1 MRTCIV
7 RPVINKKFI
16 NFDVTEFTK
25 LAEALPGVGIEL
37 EIDVNLKKI
46 DPGKLLG
53 SGKIDNLRTLIHK
66 KKIKLILVDFELSPI
81 QQRNLEKELNIKI
94 LDRTGLILEIF
105 SARALSREGVLQVE
119 LAHLNYNK
127 SRLVRSWTHLE
138 RQRGGMGFLGGP
150 GETQIEADKRAINLR
165 ISQIKNQLSK
175 VVKTRKIHRSS
186 REKIPFY
193 TIALVG
199 YTNSGKSSIYN
210 ILTNSS
216 ELSKDMLFATL
227 DPKMKIVELPFS
239 NNVILSDTVGF
250 ISNLP
255 THLVESFKATLEE
268 VYYANFILHVR
279 DISSNDFHNQSIVVY
294 DILEELG
301 ITRLNKP
308 ILEVWNKKDLIDISF
323 AENSHYYNKNDM
335 VLVSAKTGEGIG
347 DLKKKISYLL
357 NNSKFKENIF
367 LSFTKNKIRS
377 WLFNK
382 KLVLK
387 EKIVANGF
395 LVSVFWNEQEK
406 NKYLKLIKYNDNGG
420 L

>member
-1 MRTCIV
+1 MLTCIV

-25 LAEALPGVGIEL
+25 LSEALPGVVVEL
-37 EIDVNLKKI
+37 ELDVNLKKI
-46 DPGKLLG
+46 DPSKLLG
-53 SGKIDNLRTLIHK
+53 SGKISDIKTIIHQ
-66 KKIKLILVDFELSPI
+66 KKIKLLLVDFELTPI

-186 REKIPFY
+186 RDKIPFY

-210 ILTNSS
+210 ILTDSS

-227 DPKMKIVELPFS
+227 DPKMKIVDLPLT

-268 VYYANFILHVR
+268 VIYADFILHVR
-279 DISSNDFHNQSIVVY
+279 DISSADFQNQSIIVY
-294 DILEELG
+294 EILEELG
-301 ITRLNKP
+301 ITKFNKP
-308 ILEVWNKKDLIDISF
+308 ILEVWNKIDLFDFSF
-323 AENSHYYNKNDM
+323 SEMSQHENKKNV
-335 VLVSAKTGEGIG
+335 VLVSAKTGQGIEE
-347 DLKKKISYLL
+347 LKKKISYLV
-357 NNSKFKENIF
+357 NKSKFKENIF
-367 LSFTKNKIRS
+367 LPFTKNKIRA

-387 EKIVANGF
+387 EKFVDDGF
-395 LVSVFWNEQEK
+395 LISVFWDEQDK
-406 NKYLKLIKYNDNGG
+406 NKFLKLI
-420 L
+420 

>member
-1 MRTCIV
+1 MLTCIV

-16 NFDVTEFTK
+16 NFDITEFTK
-25 LAEALPGVGIEL
+25 LSEALPGVVIEL
-37 EIDVNLKKI
+37 ELDVNLKKI
-46 DPGKLLG
+46 DPSKLLG
-53 SGKIDNLRTLIHK
+53 SGNIDHLKTIIHQK
-66 KKIKLILVDFELSPI
+66 QIKLLLVDFELSPI
-81 QQRNLEKELNIKI
+81 QQRNLEKELNTKI

-105 SARALSREGVLQVE
+105 SSRALSKEGVLQVE

-186 REKIPFY
+186 RDKIPFY

-227 DPKMKIVELPFS
+227 DPKMKTVDLPFTD
-239 NNVILSDTVGF
+239 NVILSDTVGF

-268 VYYANFILHVR
+268 VLHADYILHVR
-279 DISSNDFHNQSIVVY
+279 DISSNDFQNQSLVVY

-301 ITRLNKP
+301 ITKFNKT
-308 ILEVWNKKDLIDISF
+308 ILEVWNKKDLFDLSF
-323 AENSHYYNKNDM
+323 SEIAKYENKKNV
-335 VLVSAKTGEGIG
+335 VLVSAKTSEGIEN
-347 DLKKKISYLL
+347 LKKRISYLL
-357 NNSKFKENIF
+357 NNSKFNENIY
-367 LSFTKNKIRS
+367 LPFTKNKVRS

-387 EKIVANGF
+387 EKIVDDGF
-395 LVSVFWNEQEK
+395 LISVFWNDQHK
-406 NKYLKLIKYNDNGG
+406 NKYLKLIRFN
-420 L
+420 

>member
-1 MRTCIV
+1 MLTCIV
-7 RPVINKKFI
+7 RPIIKKKNI
-16 NFDVTEFTK
+16 YFDETEFTK
-25 LAEALPGVGIEL
+25 LSEALPGVVIEL
-37 EIDVNLKKI
+37 ELDVNLKKI
-46 DPGKLLG
+46 DPSKLLG
-53 SGKIDNLRTLIHK
+53 SGKIDDIKTMIHQ
-66 KKIKLILVDFELSPI
+66 KKIKLLLVDFELSPI

-175 VVKTRKIHRSS
+175 VVKTRKIQRSS
-186 REKIPFY
+186 RVKIPFS

-210 ILTNSS
+210 TLTNSS

-227 DPKMKIVELPFS
+227 DPKMKIVDLPFA

-268 VYYANFILHVR
+268 VFYADYILHVR
-279 DISSNDFHNQSIVVY
+279 DISSADFQNQSIIVY

-308 ILEVWNKKDLIDISF
+308 ILEVWNKKDLFDLSF
-323 AENSHYYNKNDM
+323 SEMSQYENKKNV
-335 VLVSAKTGEGIG
+335 VLVSAKTGEGIEE
-347 DLKKKISYLL
+347 LKKKISYLL
-357 NNSKFKENIF
+357 NNSKFEENIF
-367 LSFTKNKIRS
+367 LPFTKNKIRS

-387 EKIVANGF
+387 EKIVDDGF
-395 LVSVFWNEQEK
+395 LISVFWDEQDK
-406 NKYLKLIKYNDNGG
+406 NKYLKLIRFSGD

>member
-1 MRTCIV
+1 MLTCIV

-25 LAEALPGVGIEL
+25 LSKALPGVVVEL
-37 EIDVNLKKI
+37 ELDVNLKKI
-46 DPGKLLG
+46 DPSKLLG
-53 SGKIDNLRTLIHK
+53 SGKIGDLKTIIHQ
-66 KKIKLILVDFELSPI
+66 KKIKLLLVDFELTPI
-81 QQRNLEKELNIKI
+81 QQRNLEKEINIKI

-175 VVKTRKIHRSS
+175 VVKTRKIHRFS

-199 YTNSGKSSIYN
+199 YTNSGKSSVYN

-227 DPKMKIVELPFS
+227 DPKMKVVDLPFT

-268 VYYANFILHVR
+268 VFYADFIIHVR
-279 DISSNDFHNQSIVVY
+279 DISSTDFQNQSIIVY
-294 DILEELG
+294 EILEELG
-301 ITRLNKP
+301 ITKFNKP
-308 ILEVWNKKDLIDISF
+308 ILEVWNKKDLFDLSF
-323 AENSHYYNKNDM
+323 SEMSQYENKKNV
-335 VLVSAKTGEGIG
+335 VLVSAKTGEGIEE
-347 DLKKKISYLL
+347 LKKKISYLV
-357 NNSKFKENIF
+357 NKSKFKENIF
-367 LSFTKNKIRS
+367 LPFTKNKIRS

-387 EKIVANGF
+387 EEIVDDGF
-395 LVSVFWNEQEK
+395 LISVFWNEQDK
-406 NKYLKLIKYNDNGG
+406 NKYLKLK
-420 L
+420 

>member
-1 MRTCIV
+1 MLTCIV
-7 RPVINKKFI
+7 RPVINKNSI
-16 NFDVTEFTK
+16 NFDVKEFTK
-25 LAEALPGVGIEL
+25 LSEALPGVIIEMEL
-37 EIDVNLKKI
+37 DVNLKKI
-46 DPGKLLG
+46 DPSKLFG
-53 SGKIDNLRTLIHK
+53 SGKINNLKNVIQQKKVNLLLI
-66 KKIKLILVDFELSPI
+66 DFELSPI

-175 VVKTRKIHRSS
+175 VVKTRKIHRFS
-186 REKIPFY
+186 RNKIPFH
-193 TIALVG
+193 TIAIVG

-210 ILTNSS
+210 ILTDSS

-227 DPKMKIVELPFS
+227 DPKMKILNLPLT

-255 THLVESFKATLEE
+255 THLIESFKATLEE
-268 VYYANFILHVR
+268 VSYADFILHVR
-279 DISSNDFHNQSIVVY
+279 DISSNDFQNQSLIVY

-308 ILEVWNKKDLIDISF
+308 VLEVWNKIDLMEISSSDITNF
-323 AENSHYYNKNDM
+323 KNKKNV
-335 VLVSAKTGEGIG
+335 VLVSAKTGKGISE
-347 DLKKKISYLL
+347 LKNKITHQL
-357 NNSKFKENIF
+357 NYTKFKENIF
-367 LSFTKNKIRS
+367 LPFSKNKERA

-387 EKIVANGF
+387 EKIVDDGF
-395 LVSVFWNEQEK
+395 LISVLWNEQFR
-406 NKYLKLIKYNDNGG
+406 NQYLKLKKINVD
-420 L
+420 

>member
-1 MRTCIV
+1 MLTCIV
-7 RPVINKKFI
+7 RIVVNKKSI
-16 NFDVTEFTK
+16 NFDVTEFKK
-25 LAEALPGVGIEL
+25 LSEALPSVIIEL
-37 EIDVNLKKI
+37 ELDINLKKI
-46 DPGKLLG
+46 YPSKLFG
-53 SGKIDNLRTLIHK
+53 SGKIKYIKTIIYQR
-66 KKIKLILVDFELSPI
+66 KIKLLLVDFELSPI

-119 LAHLNYNK
+119 LAHLNYHK

-175 VVKTRKIHRSS
+175 VVKTRKIHRFS
-186 REKIPFY
+186 RNKIPFS

-227 DPKMKIVELPFS
+227 DPKMKVVDLPLT

-268 VYYANFILHVR
+268 VLHADYILHIR
-279 DISSNDFHNQSIVVY
+279 DISSNDFQNQSLIVY

-301 ITRLNKP
+301 IDRLNKP
-308 ILEVWNKKDLIDISF
+308 ILEVWNKFDLTDLSYSDILKY
-323 AENSHYYNKNDM
+323 ENKKNV
-335 VLVSAKTGEGIG
+335 VLVSAKTGEGIN

-357 NNSKFKENIF
+357 NYSKIKENIF
-367 LSFTKNKIRS
+367 IPFSKNKIRA

-387 EKIVANGF
+387 EKVVDDGF
-395 LVSVFWNEQEK
+395 LISVLWNEQYRNKFVKLKK
-406 NKYLKLIKYNDNGG
+406 NQS
-420 L
+420 

>member
-1 MRTCIV
+1 M
-7 RPVINKKFI
+7 
-16 NFDVTEFTK
+16 
-25 LAEALPGVGIEL
+25 
-37 EIDVNLKKI
+37 
-46 DPGKLLG
+46 
-53 SGKIDNLRTLIHK
+53 
-66 KKIKLILVDFELSPI
+66 
-81 QQRNLEKELNIKI
+81 
-94 LDRTGLILEIF
+94 EIF

-186 REKIPFY
+186 REKIPFH
-193 TIALVG
+193 TVALVG

-227 DPKMKIVELPFS
+227 DPKMKIVDLPFT

-255 THLVESFKATLEE
+255 IQLVESFKATLEE
-268 VYYANFILHVR
+268 VYYSNYILHVR
-279 DISSNDFHNQSIVVY
+279 DISSTDFHNQSIIVY
-294 DILEELG
+294 EILEELG
-301 ITRLNKP
+301 ITKFNKP
-308 ILEVWNKKDLIDISF
+308 ILEVWNKKDLFDVSF
-323 AENSHYYNKNDM
+323 SEMSHYENKKNV
-335 VLVSAKTGEGIG
+335 VLVSAKTGEGIEE
-347 DLKKKISYLL
+347 LKKKISELV
-357 NNSKFKENIF
+357 NSSKFNENIF
-367 LSFTKNKIRS
+367 LPFSKNKIRS

-387 EKIVANGF
+387 EKIVDDGF
-395 LVSVFWNEQEK
+395 LISVFWDEQDK
-406 NKYLKLIKYNDNGG
+406 NKYLKLI
-420 L
+420 

>member
-1 MRTCIV
+1 MLTCIV
-7 RPVINKKFI
+7 RPVINKKFN

-25 LAEALPGVGIEL
+25 LSEALPGVVVEL
-37 EIDVNLKKI
+37 ELDVNLKKI
-46 DPGKLLG
+46 DPSKLLG
-53 SGKIDNLRTLIHK
+53 SGKIGDIKTIIHQ
-66 KKIKLILVDFELSPI
+66 KKIKLLLVDFELTPI

-186 REKIPFY
+186 RDKIPFY

-227 DPKMKIVELPFS
+227 DPKMKIIDLPFT
-239 NNVILSDTVGF
+239 NNIILSDTVGF

-268 VYYANFILHVR
+268 VLYADYVLHVR
-279 DISSNDFHNQSIVVY
+279 DISSTDFQNQSIIVY
-294 DILEELG
+294 EILEELG
-301 ITRLNKP
+301 ITKFNKP
-308 ILEVWNKKDLIDISF
+308 ILEVWNKKDLFDLSF
-323 AENSHYYNKNDM
+323 SEMSQYENKKNV
-335 VLVSAKTGEGIG
+335 VLVSAKTGEGIEE
-347 DLKKKISYLL
+347 LKKKISELV
-357 NNSKFKENIF
+357 NSSKFNENIF
-367 LSFTKNKIRS
+367 LPFTKNKIRS

-387 EKIVANGF
+387 EKIVDDGF
-395 LVSVFWNEQEK
+395 LISVFWNEQDK
-406 NKYLKLIKYNDNGG
+406 NKYLKLI
-420 L
+420 

>member
-1 MRTCIV
+1 M
-7 RPVINKKFI
+7 
-16 NFDVTEFTK
+16 
-25 LAEALPGVGIEL
+25 
-37 EIDVNLKKI
+37 
-46 DPGKLLG
+46 
-53 SGKIDNLRTLIHK
+53 
-66 KKIKLILVDFELSPI
+66 
-81 QQRNLEKELNIKI
+81 
-94 LDRTGLILEIF
+94 
-105 SARALSREGVLQVE
+105 LQVE

-175 VVKTRKIHRSS
+175 VVKTRKIHRFS
-186 REKIPFY
+186 RDKIPFY

-227 DPKMKIVELPFS
+227 DPKMKIIDLPFT
-239 NNVILSDTVGF
+239 NNIILSDTVGF

-268 VYYANFILHVR
+268 VFYADYVLHVR
-279 DISSNDFHNQSIVVY
+279 DISSADFQNQSIIVY
-294 DILEELG
+294 EILEELG
-301 ITRLNKP
+301 ITKFNKP
-308 ILEVWNKKDLIDISF
+308 ILEVWNKKDLFDLSF
-323 AENSHYYNKNDM
+323 SEMSQYENKKNV
-335 VLVSAKTGEGIG
+335 VLVSAKTGEGIEE
-347 DLKKKISYLL
+347 LKKKISELV
-357 NNSKFKENIF
+357 NSSKFNENIF
-367 LSFTKNKIRS
+367 LPFTKNKIRS

-387 EKIVANGF
+387 EKIVDDGF
-395 LVSVFWNEQEK
+395 LISVFWNEQDK
-406 NKYLKLIKYNDNGG
+406 NKYLKLI
-420 L
+420 

>member
-1 MRTCIV
+1 MLTCIV
-7 RPVINKKFI
+7 RPVINKKFF

-25 LAEALPGVGIEL
+25 LSEALPGVVVEL
-37 EIDVNLKKI
+37 ELDVNLKKI
-46 DPGKLLG
+46 DPSKLLG
-53 SGKIDNLRTLIHK
+53 AGKIDDIKSVIHQ
-66 KKIKLILVDFELSPI
+66 KKIKLLLVDFELTPI

-138 RQRGGMGFLGGP
+138 RQRGGMGFFGGP

-186 REKIPFY
+186 RDKIPFY

-210 ILTNSS
+210 ILTDSS

-227 DPKMKIVELPFS
+227 DPKMKIVDLPLT

-268 VYYANFILHVR
+268 VIYADFILHVR
-279 DISSNDFHNQSIVVY
+279 DISSADFQNQSIIVY
-294 DILEELG
+294 EILEELG
-301 ITRLNKP
+301 ITKFNKP
-308 ILEVWNKKDLIDISF
+308 ILEVWNKKDLFDLSF
-323 AENSHYYNKNDM
+323 SEMSQYENKKNV
-335 VLVSAKTGEGIG
+335 VLVSAKTGEGIEE
-347 DLKKKISYLL
+347 LKKKISELV
-357 NNSKFKENIF
+357 NSSKFNENIF
-367 LSFTKNKIRS
+367 LPFTKNKIRS

-387 EKIVANGF
+387 EKIVDDGF
-395 LVSVFWNEQEK
+395 LISVFWNEQDK
-406 NKYLKLIKYNDNGG
+406 NKYLKLI
-420 L
+420 

>member
-1 MRTCIV
+1 MLTCIV
-7 RPVINKKFI
+7 RPIIKKKNI
-16 NFDVTEFTK
+16 NFDETEFTK
-25 LAEALPGVGIEL
+25 LSEALPGVVIEL
-37 EIDVNLKKI
+37 ELDVNLKKI
-46 DPGKLLG
+46 DPSKLLG
-53 SGKIDNLRTLIHK
+53 SGKIDDIKTIIHQ
-66 KKIKLILVDFELSPI
+66 KKIKLLLVDFELSPI

-175 VVKTRKIHRSS
+175 VVKTRKIQRSS
-186 REKIPFY
+186 RVKIPFS

-210 ILTNSS
+210 TLTNSS

-227 DPKMKIVELPFS
+227 DPKMKIVDLPFA

-268 VYYANFILHVR
+268 VFYADYILHVR
-279 DISSNDFHNQSIVVY
+279 DISSADFQNQSIIVY

-308 ILEVWNKKDLIDISF
+308 ILEVWNKKDLFDLSF
-323 AENSHYYNKNDM
+323 SEMSQYENKKNV
-335 VLVSAKTGEGIG
+335 VLVSAKTGEGIEE
-347 DLKKKISYLL
+347 LKKKISYLL
-357 NNSKFKENIF
+357 NNSKFEENIF
-367 LSFTKNKIRS
+367 LPFTKNKIRS

-387 EKIVANGF
+387 EKIVDDGF
-395 LVSVFWNEQEK
+395 LISVFWDEQDK
-406 NKYLKLIKYNDNGG
+406 NKYLKLIRFSGD